1 MWGLQETIIR
11 IPIKQPGFQGEER
24 NKEIERE
31 REKERGRE
39 REGDRQRER
48 EMEIE
53 SDVVDATTQRCGEQS
68 LQIIP

>member
-31 REKERGRE
+31 RKREAERE
-39 REGDRQRER
+39 RETDRERER
-48 EMEIE
+48 EME
-53 SDVVDATTQRCGEQS
+53 RWR
-68 LQIIP
+68 